1 MPITIESPTAEAA
14 LEALQKLPSAE
25 MERLRQLLEIA
36 PAVNESDEWSEEDIE
51 DFRRS
56 TNRLIE
62 KRLGPEACDYD

>member
-1 MPITIESPTAEAA
+1 MTITIESPTAEAA

-25 MERLRQLLEIA
+25 MERLRQLLKIA
-36 PAVNESDEWSEEDIE
+36 PVVNESDEWSEEDIE

-62 KRLGPEACDYD
+62 KRLGPEAYDYD

>member
-25 MERLRQLLEIA
+25 MERLRQLLEVSN
-36 PAVNESDEWSEEDIE
+36 PVNESDEWSQEDIE

-62 KRLGPEACDYD
+62 KRLGPETHDYD